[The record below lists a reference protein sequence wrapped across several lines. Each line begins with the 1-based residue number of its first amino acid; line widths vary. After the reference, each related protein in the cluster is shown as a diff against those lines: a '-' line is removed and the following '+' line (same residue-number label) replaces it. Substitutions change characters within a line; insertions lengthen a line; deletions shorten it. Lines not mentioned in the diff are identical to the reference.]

1 MRLVTVAT
9 HSERFM
15 PWLTESCKR
24 FATPLTVLGWGE
36 TWQGFG
42 HKLQLVQTFLQSLDA
57 QEVVCFIDAY
67 DVILL
72 RELASFEQLFMQM
85 HHVSGTELWIGTI
98 TFLMPQIMQW
108 LCRAGSRY
116 YFGQLWGHN
125 INSGVYVGFAGS
137 LARLLANGKAHGNTD
152 DQVLFTHQLQCINA
166 PKTFIDTSSLLALNC
181 MTAPWTNITKIPGLH
196 IRDQA
201 LIYFGIQPFFL
212 HGPGSL
218 DLSPLLLLLGY
229 EVSISDQKHF
239 RHLHWQFTWQ
249 RQWTFFYQDFDNR
262 SVQVIIVLVVILL
275 LMSTPSTMNR
285 L

>member
-1 MRLVTVAT
+1 MQLVTVAT

-15 PWLTESCKR
+15 PWLLESCKR

-57 QEVVCFIDAY
+57 REVVCFIDAY

-72 RELASFEQLFMQM
+72 RDLMACEQLFMEM
-85 HHVSGTELWIGTI
+85 HRVSGAELWIGTHAI
-98 TFLMPQIMQW
+98 IMPQILQW
-108 LCRAGSRY
+108 VCRAGTYY
-116 YFGQLWGHN
+116 YFGRLRGHD

-137 LARLLANGKAHGNTD
+137 LARLLANGKAQGDTD
-152 DQVLFTHQLQCINA
+152 DQVLFTHLLRCVSA

-181 MTAPWTNITKIPGLH
+181 IIAPGANITKIPGLH
-196 IRDQA
+196 IRNQA

-229 EVSISDQKHF
+229 EVSISNQKHF
-239 RHLHWQFTWQ
+239 LHLHRQFIWR

-275 LMSTPSTMNR
+275 LMPTPK
-285 L
+285 